1 MICSHNLCGKAEG
14 EKQGEGM
21 LLLCKAIIFCDSLN
35 IFLTHVHRQFS
46 PKSSSNSCPA
56 PFPAMSTG
64 QRELISSMGRGSRQQ
79 HVVQYH
85 PIQQMFLHEGIL

>member
-35 IFLTHVHRQFS
+35 VFLTHVHRQIPPPPIPAQS
-46 PKSSSNSCPA
+46 PSLQCP
-56 PFPAMSTG
+56 
-64 QRELISSMGRGSRQQ
+64 LDKGS
-79 HVVQYH
+79 
-85 PIQQMFLHEGIL
+85 